1 MRARRRGT
9 LSVSCPM
16 SFLSTFLAGTSG
28 LDLLKFAAS
37 VFDTQMADARSV
49 PMRAS
54 LSHRNTFAF
63 SFDAANVSG
72 CFSLRHIQRGMRRV
86 SRQCHRTYRFQG
98 MRQQHPIRLTPR
110 LLLHRCLQLSMRRH
124 HRRHSRLTD
133 RRPHQGRPL

>member
-63 SFDAANVSG
+63 SFDAAKVSG
-72 CFSLRHIQRGMRRV
+72 CFIQRGMR
-86 SRQCHRTYRFQG
+86 
-98 MRQQHPIRLTPR
+98 L
-110 LLLHRCLQLSMRRH
+110 
-124 HRRHSRLTD
+124 
-133 RRPHQGRPL
+133 